1 MLHSQTFLQIVLI
14 ANSYWFTYECT
25 TYIIFLRSNNHLLPQ
40 KFIKKVCN
48 SSNFLILVTI
58 KKFIDGKYKT
68 KYTSQ
73 KKKKAQQQKLP
84 IVKLKRKKLN
94 QPILSKINNHTL

>member
-1 MLHSQTFLQIVLI
+1 M
-14 ANSYWFTYECT
+14 
-25 TYIIFLRSNNHLLPQ
+25 
-40 KFIKKVCN
+40 
-48 SSNFLILVTI
+48 TI

-73 KKKKAQQQKLP
+73 KKRKKKAQQQKLP